1 MRSDEPRGDWPV
13 PDAPTG
19 VIPRTE
25 ETLVGTDPP
34 PPPPP
39 RRFFDNSL
47 ALGMLGLLVLAAAG
61 AAAYFLLTRS
71 DDKNTAT
78 TVVVTTAPATTQ
90 AATAKAMPHL
100 VGLPKDQA
108 LGQLRKLGVS
118 ATIVE
123 RATDKPTGIVVKQ
136 DPVEATPLKADTPV
150 TLTVDK
156 GAPVQAA
163 TVPNFV
169 GQPVA
174 DARAAAERMKLVVT
188 TTPVTTADKPAG
200 TVVDQAPAPG
210 TKVKAGDHV
219 TLSVAKAP
227 TQTAPT
233 QTQTRATTT
242 SAAPPPAQP
251 QTATVPDVSGQE
263 EAAAVQALG
272 QAGVL
277 PSLSFVASEEPLGMV
292 VAQAKPAGTTV
303 PYRSHMQINVSS
315 GPNGSPTQTVPRV
328 IGMTLQQAVAALN
341 AAHLRLIY
349 LKLPGPRASAGKI
362 VQQSPAQSGRAPE
375 NAQVLVFLGVFKG

>member
-1 MRSDEPRGDWPV
+1 VRSDEPQGDWPV

-25 ETLVGTDPP
+25 ETLVGTEPPP

-47 ALGMLGLLVLAAAG
+47 ALGMLALLLVAAAG
-61 AAAYFLLTRS
+61 AAAYFLLARS
-71 DDKNTAT
+71 DDKSTAT

-90 AATAKAMPHL
+90 PAAAKVMPQL

-108 LGQLRKLGVS
+108 LEQLRKLGVS
-118 ATIVE
+118 ATVVE

-136 DPVEATPLKADTPV
+136 DPVEATPLKPV
-150 TLTVDK
+150 TLVVDK

-163 TVPNFV
+163 TLPNFV

-174 DARAAAERMKLVVT
+174 EARAAAERMKLVVT

-210 TKVKAGDHV
+210 TDVKAGDHV

-233 QTQTRATTT
+233 QTSATTT
-242 SAAPPPAQP
+242 SAAPAPAQP
-251 QTATVPDVSGQE
+251 QTVTVPDVTSQE

-272 QAGVL
+272 QAGIL
-277 PSLSFVASEEPLGMV
+277 PSLSFVASEEPLGTV

-303 PYRSHMQINVSS
+303 PYRSHMQINASS

-362 VQQSPAQSGRAPE
+362 VQQSPPQGGSAPE
-375 NAQVLVFLGVFKG
+375 NAQVLVFLGVFRG